1 MSNGFKLSTVLPA
14 PPAAIYRA
22 WLDPREHAAFTGGGA
37 ATSQPRVGGAFSAWD
52 GYIFGTYLAFKPGE
66 RIVHSWRTTDF
77 PPGVPDSR
85 VEVLLAP
92 ARGGTRLTLV
102 HAQIPPGQEADYESG
117 WSAFY
122 FRPMKK
128 YFAQVA
134 AKPKPAKRAGKARR
148 PAAQHPSKPRT
159 AARRTK
165 RRRSTKG

>member
-14 PPAAIYRA
+14 LPAAIYRA
-22 WLDPREHAAFTGGGA
+22 WLDPREHAAFTGGGV
-37 ATSQPRVGGAFSAWD
+37 ATSQPRIGGAFSAWD
-52 GYIFGTYLAFKPGE
+52 GYIFGTYLALKPGE
-66 RIVHSWRTTDF
+66 RIVHAWRTTDF

-128 YFAQVA
+128 YFGHVA
-134 AKPKPAKRAGKARR
+134 AKPKPAKQPQKARR
-148 PAAQHPSKPRT
+148 PAGQLAGKRATP
-159 AARRTK
+159 ARRTK
-165 RRRSTKG
+165 RKPSRRR

>member
-22 WLDPREHAAFTGGGA
+22 WLDPREHAAFTGGGP

-66 RIVHSWRTTDF
+66 RIVQAWRTTDF

-102 HAQIPPGQEADYESG
+102 HAQIPAGQEADYESG

-128 YFAQVA
+128 YFAQGA
-134 AKPKPAKRAGKARR
+134 PKPKPAKRAGKARR
-148 PAAQHPSKPRT
+148 PVARK
-159 AARRTK
+159 RRTTARGTP
-165 RRRSTKG
+165 RRRSK